1 MSNKRFWMVL
11 ALVAMILAAVSS
23 PGLAAAAPP
32 EQDAAGR
39 TITVT
44 GYGAA
49 YGAPDIARVGLG
61 VEGVNSD
68 ISLAMNDV
76 TNRMNSVIA
85 ALTEAG
91 IPAQD
96 IRTEYFSIYQDY
108 GYGMPMAPDESGIAN
123 PQYRVSTSVVIIIR
137 DTSRVGELLALA
149 VDSGANMVNY
159 TEFNIEDQAG
169 LQAEARQL
177 AVADAQ
183 DRAAQLASI
192 LGMTVGEPLNVV
204 EGSDAYSAI
213 RGLGGGGGMVEMSAA
228 PPISEGQ
235 LSVNMTVTITFALV
249 PAN

>member
-1 MSNKRFWMVL
+1 MLNKRFWMVF
-11 ALVAMILAAVSS
+11 ALVAVLLAAFN

-32 EQDAAGR
+32 AQDGAGR

-49 YGAPDIARVGLG
+49 YGSPDIARVGLG

-68 ISLAMNDV
+68 ISVAMDDV
-76 TNRMNSVIA
+76 TNRMNNVIA
-85 ALTEAG
+85 ALTDAG
-91 IPAQD
+91 IAPQD

-108 GYGMPMAPDESGIAN
+108 GYGMPMTPDESGVAGA
-123 PQYRVSTSVVIIIR
+123 QYRVSTSVVVVIR

-149 VDSGANMVNY
+149 VNSGANMVNY

-204 EGSDAYSAI
+204 EGSDVYGAM

-235 LSVNMTVTITFALV
+235 LSVNMAVTITFALV